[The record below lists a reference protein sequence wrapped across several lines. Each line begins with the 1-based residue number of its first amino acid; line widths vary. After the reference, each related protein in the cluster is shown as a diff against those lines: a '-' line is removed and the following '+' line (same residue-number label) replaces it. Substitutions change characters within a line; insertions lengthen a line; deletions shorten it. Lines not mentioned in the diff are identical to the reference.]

1 MAFNPSL
8 YSSYLDGFML
18 RSLMDSNQYL
28 SALWASAQSYHPYFS
43 GHPALIRACHSGL
56 NPTPQLFPNPHQLC
70 LPSVPHCLHMKDD
83 DDVKGSPTVELE
95 GRELWEK
102 FNDLESEMVITKSG
116 RRMFPPFKVKIAG
129 LDKRSK
135 YILLMDIVAVDDCRY
150 KFHNGKWMPAGKSD
164 PEMPRRMY
172 IHPDSP
178 CPGEQWM
185 QKSISFHKLKLTNN
199 ISDKHGFAILNSM
212 HKYQPRL
219 HLVRADDILLIPVS
233 PFKTFVFKETTF
245 VAVTA
250 YQNDKITQLK
260 IDHNPFAKGFRETGG
275 GRREKK

>member
-8 YSSYLDGFML
+8 YSGYFDSYII

-28 SALWASAQSYHPYFS
+28 SALWATPHTYNPCLI
-43 GHPALIRACHSGL
+43 GHPALTRTFHNGFNSI
-56 NPTPQLFPNPHQLC
+56 PQLCSAPHQTYLS
-70 LPSVPHCLHMKDD
+70 PAPHCLDMKGDGD
-83 DDVKGSPTVELE
+83 RDSPTVELE
-95 GRELWEK
+95 DRELWEK
-102 FNDLESEMVITKSG
+102 FHGLESEMVITKSG
-116 RRMFPPFKVKIAG
+116 RRMFPPFKVRIRG

-135 YILLMDIVAVDDCRY
+135 YILLLDIVSVDDCRY

-178 CPGEQWM
+178 CTGEQWA

-199 ISDKHGFAILNSM
+199 VSDKHGFAILNSM

-233 PFKTFVFKETTF
+233 PFRTFVFKETTF
-245 VAVTA
+245 IAVTA

-275 GRREKK
+275 